1 MLRAD
6 FWVRF
11 LLDGGHVARDA
22 FWDRRPFGWSL
33 QCLWCSRVRFLWDW
47 SLCMYRWGDRC
58 LQWSWGVHRS
68 MGIHRRHRCLH
79 WGQGRVWVGSSRC
92 SWAVSHHANSAA
104 RGSDWLDS
112 RLPFGVHRVL
122 ASVWKSFELRISH
135 ADVRHA
141 IVQCGLVFHSFAIE
155 IVKPSNC
162 ERTSVSSLRSTDSRR
177 DLVQNLLEALHVLS
191 VVGELS
197 AENDRIVSVSVP
209 IGENVQG
216 FDVRFRAFLNSL
228 IVRETILVVR
238 SKVSWG
244 LSVLLR
250 GLIPMLDGLDIDL

>member
-1 MLRAD
+1 MKI
-6 FWVRF
+6 
-11 LLDGGHVARDA
+11 
-22 FWDRRPFGWSL
+22 
-33 QCLWCSRVRFLWDW
+33 
-47 SLCMYRWGDRC
+47 YRINR
-58 LQWSWGVHRS
+58 
-68 MGIHRRHRCLH
+68 
-79 WGQGRVWVGSSRC
+79 
-92 SWAVSHHANSAA
+92 
-104 RGSDWLDS
+104 
-112 RLPFGVHRVL
+112 
-122 ASVWKSFELRISH
+122 KSY
-135 ADVRHA
+135 
-141 IVQCGLVFHSFAIE
+141 IE

-244 LSVLLR
+244 LSVLLS